1 MGGRRQNLLS
11 VWVSDVSLLFKS
23 LLPHCNFWV
32 AKVNNTVKTL
42 VLLF

>member
-1 MGGRRQNLLS
+1 MGGRCQNLISYWLCG
-11 VWVSDVSLLFKS
+11 LAEMFKS

-32 AKVNNTVKTL
+32 SKVNNTVKTL